1 MVDRKELIAEL
12 NNLRTSIAAL
22 HNHKETTAYAAF
34 TLNLASAA
42 WVAGP
47 SEKDAA
53 ISFLVLFGSIAIHMA
68 MRFQLIQRKHCAQFY
83 QVYTSAIRDVM
94 QMRGEQIHMPVVAQS
109 QWPVAR
115 PKECF
120 RYVRLFVW
128 TRTEA
133 FYTADINYPTFSVVH
148 DHIFRTSKIEASN
161 PNSMIEVLPT
171 VGGIGCILLIAANA
185 YKFIP
190 LFIDKVFK
198 LLVC

>member
-47 SEKDAA
+47 TPKQAA
-53 ISFLVLFGSIAIHMA
+53 ISFLVLFGSVALHMA

-83 QVYTSAIRDVM
+83 QVYTAAIRDVI
-94 QMRGEQIHMPVVAQS
+94 RERDEQIHMPLVTQS
-109 QWPVAR
+109 QWPEAG
-115 PKECF
+115 PNSFLKF
-120 RYVRLFVW
+120 IRLLVW

-133 FYTADINYPTFSVVH
+133 FYTADINYPVFSVVH
-148 DHIFRTSKIEASN
+148 DHIFRTSKIEVLKR
-161 PNSMIEVLPT
+161 NSLIEVLPT
-171 VGGIGCILLIAANA
+171 LGSIGCLLIIAANA
-185 YKFIP
+185 YTFIP
-190 LFIDKVFK
+190 PFIHEVAKLF
-198 LLVC
+198 VC